1 MKTLKSVL
9 RLGAAGSI
17 MFAMAPVQAQ
27 QAPVGTAPQAAGTD
41 VTLGDIVVTARR
53 RDEALQNVPVAI
65 TALSGETLAD
75 RGILSTEALRQTAP
89 ALNIFQN
96 NRNEAGFYIRGQ
108 GPGII
113 GGGAR
118 NFTSVATY
126 FAEVPTT
133 IAGSGVFYDLANVQ
147 VLKGPQGTLFGR
159 NTTGGAV
166 LFEPNRPTF
175 DLEGYVKGSVGNLDY
190 HEVEGMVNLPIVEDR
205 VALRLAG
212 SWSRR
217 DGFTKSIYTGQR
229 ADSRNHDAF
238 RVSLLLRPTDAI
250 ESNTIVD
257 YNFRDNTGN
266 GLILRAINP
275 GAQLGALPVPDALQQ
290 GFGLPASIPLLAGAP
305 TPIACLSVALPNCP
319 TGPFGGAVAAFV
331 AGANGGFSL
340 SGLTPAQFQDALAL
354 QRQIGVRRNLNRRPV
369 YNRNKAY
376 GITNRTQIE
385 LTDDLTLKNILSLR
399 RSRTAETTDITA
411 GLDYAY
417 GEYPGTGSNPPY
429 VRGANQ
435 FTEEVQLQGK
445 LPDAGISYVV
455 GFYHEKTTPGID
467 QSYRSVVFGAASN
480 TGNYYRDSSDA
491 LFAHVEWQITDK
503 LQLSG
508 GFRYTWDKRFL
519 TSSVTD
525 DAGNCTQTNTAT
537 GGIECPVEGK
547 ASFSAPTFDA
557 TLQYELTDRILG
569 YVAYRRGYKSGGFNL
584 PAPAAQ
590 FATFGEEQVDDWE
603 VGLKADWDIGV
614 PLRTNLSLF
623 VDKYRDIQIS
633 LPVLANG
640 SFINLV
646 QNAGKATNKGGE
658 LEVLLKP
665 SRNLTIGGF
674 ASYLDAKCATNV
686 GTACRVGRQIAF
698 QPEWKAGINGQYTLF
713 EGDAGSVT
721 ITSDYSFTDRVT
733 TSDPD
738 TPLDTYPSYSL
749 WNARLDWADMFGR
762 GIDIGVFAN
771 NITGRKYIVGGYP
784 LASALGFDAA
794 LYGEPRTYGLNI
806 RYRFGK

>member
-217 DGFTKSIYTGQR
+217 DGFTRSIYTGQR

-238 RVSLLLRPTDAI
+238 RVSLLLRPTDGI

-266 GLILRAINP
+266 GLVLRAINP

-290 GFGLPASIPLLAGAP
+290 GFGLPAIIPLLAGAP

-385 LTDDLTLKNILSLR
+385 LTDDLTLKNIISMR

-417 GEYPGTGSNPPY
+417 GEYPGTGDHPPY

-738 TPLDTYPSYSL
+738 TPLDYYPSYSL
-749 WNARLDWADMFGR
+749 WNARLDWADIFGR
-762 GIDIGVFAN
+762 GIDVGVFAN
-771 NITGRKYIVGGYP
+771 NITDKKYIVGGYP